1 MDDNNT
7 SLNQNTATSEVKPLY
22 IITGATG
29 AMGKVIAKRIAAQ
42 GKPLILACRELDKG
56 EKLAS
61 ELKEKTLNADIH
73 AMHLDLSS
81 FARVKAFVTEL
92 TELHRPVAALI
103 NNSAVLPRRRKT
115 SVDGFEYT
123 IQVNFLSTVLLSMMV
138 VPLFSENG
146 GRIVMTTSLMR
157 NFTSLPYEFP
167 AVNNFVPLTTFAQS
181 KLALTLFSIYMSTT
195 LRTRHVTVNC
205 ADPGIINAG
214 MLTISH
220 WIDTIRDHV
229 GQTLIHNPEDGAIAA
244 MRALESSDTGF
255 IFKGLDRQVKTSSLL
270 KNREVFIKLCNDTMR
285 IIKAEM
291 PS

>member
-1 MDDNNT
+1 MNKEEST
-7 SLNQNTATSEVKPLY
+7 TTKPLY
-22 IITGATG
+22 IVTGATG
-29 AMGKVIAKRIAAQ
+29 AMGRVISKRLALQ
-42 GKPLILACRELDKG
+42 GKAVVLACRDMDKG
-56 EKLAS
+56 EKLAI
-61 ELKEKTLNADIH
+61 ELKETTSNSDITV
-73 AMHLDLSS
+73 MHLDLSS
-81 FARVKAFVTEL
+81 FARVKAFIAEL
-92 TELHRPVAALI
+92 TELKRPVAALV
-103 NNSAVLPRRRKT
+103 NNSAVLTRRRKT
-115 SVDGFEYT
+115 SVDGYELT
-123 IQVNFLSTVLLSMMV
+123 IQVNFLSTVLLSMLM
-138 VPLFSENG
+138 VPLFQEKS

-195 LRTRHVTVNC
+195 LRTRHVNVNC
-205 ADPGIINAG
+205 ADPGLINAG
-214 MLTISH
+214 MLTLSH
-220 WIDTIRDHV
+220 WFDKLRDHV

>member
-1 MDDNNT
+1 MDTNAK
-7 SLNQNTATSEVKPLY
+7 SLPLY
-22 IITGATG
+22 VVTGATG
-29 AMGKVIAKRIAAQ
+29 AMGKVISKRIASQ
-42 GKPLILACRELDKG
+42 GKSLVLACRDVEKG
-56 EKLAS
+56 EKLAR
-61 ELKEKTLNADIH
+61 ELRSSTMCKDIIV
-73 AMHLDLSS
+73 MHLDLSS
-81 FARVKAFVTEL
+81 FARVKAFVAEL
-92 TELHRPVAALI
+92 SELNRPVAALI
-103 NNSAVLPRRRKT
+103 NNSAVLSRRRKT
-115 SVDGFEYT
+115 SVDGYEYT
-123 IQVNFLSTVLLSMMV
+123 IQVNFLSTVLLSMLV
-138 VPLFSENG
+138 VPLFGESG

-205 ADPGIINAG
+205 ADPGLINAG
-214 MLTISH
+214 MLTLSH
-220 WIDTIRDHV
+220 WFDKLGDHV

-255 IFKGLDRQVKTSSLL
+255 IFKGLDRQIKTSSLL

>member
-1 MDDNNT
+1 MNKEEST
-7 SLNQNTATSEVKPLY
+7 TTKPLY
-22 IITGATG
+22 IVTGATG
-29 AMGKVIAKRIAAQ
+29 AMGRVISKRLALQ
-42 GKPLILACRELDKG
+42 GKAVVLACRDMDKG
-56 EKLAS
+56 EKLAI
-61 ELKEKTLNADIH
+61 ELKETTSNSDITV
-73 AMHLDLSS
+73 MYLDLSS
-81 FARVKAFVTEL
+81 FARVKAFIAEL
-92 TELHRPVAALI
+92 TELKRPVAALV
-103 NNSAVLPRRRKT
+103 NNSAVLTRRRKT
-115 SVDGFEYT
+115 SVDGYELT
-123 IQVNFLSTVLLSMMV
+123 IQVNFLSTVLLSMLM
-138 VPLFSENG
+138 VPLFQEKS

-195 LRTRHVTVNC
+195 LRTRHVSVNC
-205 ADPGIINAG
+205 ADPGLINAG
-214 MLTISH
+214 MLTLSH
-220 WIDTIRDHV
+220 WFDKLRDHV

>member
-29 AMGKVIAKRIAAQ
+29 AMGKVIAKRIAAH
-42 GKPLILACRELDKG
+42 GKPLILACRELDKDK
-56 EKLAS
+56 KLAS

-229 GQTLIHNPEDGAIAA
+229 GQTLIHNPEDGAIAV

-285 IIKAEM
+285 IIKSQM
-291 PS
+291 P

>member
-1 MDDNNT
+1 MNENNN
-7 SLNQNTATSEVKPLY
+7 NQKGEAKPLY
-22 IITGATG
+22 IVTGATG
-29 AMGKVIAKRIAAQ
+29 AMGKVLAKRIASQ
-42 GKPLILACRELDKG
+42 GKPVILACRDLDKG
-56 EKLAS
+56 EKLAE
-61 ELKEKTLNADIH
+61 ELKSTTLNNDIR

-81 FARVKAFVTEL
+81 FARVKAFVAEL
-92 TELHRPVAALI
+92 TELNRPVAALI

-123 IQVNFLSTVLLSMMV
+123 IQVNFLSTVLLSMLV
-138 VPLFSENG
+138 VPLFKETG

-195 LRTRHVTVNC
+195 LRTRHINVNC

-214 MLTISH
+214 MLTLSH
-220 WIDTIRDHV
+220 WFDKVRDHV

-255 IFKGLDRQVKTSSLL
+255 IFKGLDRQMKTSSLL

-285 IIKAEM
+285 IIKKQM
-291 PS
+291 PN

>member
-1 MDDNNT
+1 MDTNAK
-7 SLNQNTATSEVKPLY
+7 SQPLY
-22 IITGATG
+22 IVTGATG
-29 AMGKVIAKRIAAQ
+29 AMGKVISKRIASQ
-42 GKPLILACRELDKG
+42 GKSLVLACRDVEKG
-56 EKLAS
+56 EKLAR
-61 ELKEKTLNADIH
+61 ELRKSTPCNDIIV
-73 AMHLDLSS
+73 MHLDLSS
-81 FARVKAFVTEL
+81 FARVKAFVAEL
-92 TELHRPVAALI
+92 SELHRPVAALI
-103 NNSAVLPRRRKT
+103 NNSAVLSRRRKT
-115 SVDGFEYT
+115 SVDGYEYT

-138 VPLFSENG
+138 VPLFSESG

-205 ADPGIINAG
+205 ADPGLINAG
-214 MLTISH
+214 MLTLSH
-220 WIDTIRDHV
+220 WFDKLRDHV

-255 IFKGLDRQVKTSSLL
+255 IFKGLDRQMKTSSLL

>member
-1 MDDNNT
+1 MDDNTKDQPQSANG
-7 SLNQNTATSEVKPLY
+7 KPLY

-29 AMGKVIAKRIAAQ
+29 AMGSVIAKRLAAQ
-42 GKPLILACRELDKG
+42 GKPLILASRDIEKG
-56 EKLAS
+56 EKLAQD
-61 ELKEKTLNADIH
+61 LKEKTLNNDII
-73 AMHLDLSS
+73 AMHLSS
-81 FARVKAFVTEL
+81 FARVKAFVAEL
-92 TELHRPVAALI
+92 SELNRPVAALI
-103 NNSAVLPRRRKT
+103 NNSAVLTRKRKT
-115 SVDGFEYT
+115 SVDNYEYT
-123 IQVNFLSTVLLSMMV
+123 IQVNFLSTVLLSMLV
-138 VPLFSENG
+138 VPMFPEKG

-157 NFTSLPYEFP
+157 NLTSLPYEFP
-167 AVNNFVPLTTFAQS
+167 AVNNFVPLTTYAQS

-214 MLTISH
+214 MLTLSH
-220 WIDTIRDHV
+220 WLDMVRDRV
-229 GQTLIHNPEDGAIAA
+229 GQTLIHNPEDGAIAV

-285 IIKAEM
+285 IIKREM

>member
-1 MDDNNT
+1 MNKDDK
-7 SLNQNTATSEVKPLY
+7 SIVPSDSASIKPLY
-22 IITGATG
+22 IVTGATG
-29 AMGKVIAKRIAAQ
+29 AMGKVISKRLASQ
-42 GKPLILACRELDKG
+42 GKSLILACRNIDKG
-56 EKLAS
+56 EKVAKD
-61 ELKEKTLNADIH
+61 LKEKTSNNDIRV
-73 AMHLDLSS
+73 MHLDLSS
-81 FARVKAFVTEL
+81 FARVKAFVAEL
-92 TELHRPVAALI
+92 KELNRPVAALV

-115 SVDGFEYT
+115 SADGYELT
-123 IQVNFLSTVLLSMMV
+123 IQVNFLSTVLLSMLM
-138 VPLFSENG
+138 VPLFQEKG

-167 AVNNFVPLTTFAQS
+167 AVNNFVPLATFAQS

-195 LRTRHVTVNC
+195 LRTRHVNVNC

-214 MLTISH
+214 MLTLSH
-220 WIDTIRDHV
+220 WFDKLRDHV

>member
-1 MDDNNT
+1 MNQDNSIKEQT
-7 SLNQNTATSEVKPLY
+7 TKPLY
-22 IITGATG
+22 IVTGATG
-29 AMGKVIAKRIAAQ
+29 AMGRVICKRLALQDKAVV
-42 GKPLILACRELDKG
+42 LACRDMDKG
-56 EKLAS
+56 EKLAK
-61 ELKEKTLNADIH
+61 ELKEAISNNDITL
-73 AMHLDLSS
+73 MHLDLSS
-81 FARVKAFVTEL
+81 FARVKAFIAEL
-92 TELHRPVAALI
+92 SEMKRPVAALI
-103 NNSAVLPRRRKT
+103 NNSAVLTRRRKT
-115 SVDGFEYT
+115 SVDGYELT
-123 IQVNFLSTVLLSMMV
+123 IQVNFLSTVLLSMLM
-138 VPLFSENG
+138 VPLFQEKS

-195 LRTRHVTVNC
+195 LRTRHVNVNC
-205 ADPGIINAG
+205 ADPGLINAG
-214 MLTISH
+214 MLTLSH
-220 WIDTIRDHV
+220 WFDKLRDHV

>member
-1 MDDNNT
+1 MDTNAK
-7 SLNQNTATSEVKPLY
+7 SLPLY
-22 IITGATG
+22 VVTGATG
-29 AMGKVIAKRIAAQ
+29 AMGKVISKRIASQ
-42 GKPLILACRELDKG
+42 GKSLVLACRDVEKG
-56 EKLAS
+56 EKLAR
-61 ELKEKTLNADIH
+61 ELRSSTMCKDIIV
-73 AMHLDLSS
+73 MHLDLSS
-81 FARVKAFVTEL
+81 FARVKAFVAEL
-92 TELHRPVAALI
+92 SELNRPVAALI
-103 NNSAVLPRRRKT
+103 NNSAVLSRRRKT
-115 SVDGFEYT
+115 SVDGYEYT
-123 IQVNFLSTVLLSMMV
+123 IQVNFLSTVLLSMLV
-138 VPLFSENG
+138 VPLFGESG

-205 ADPGIINAG
+205 ADPGLINAG
-214 MLTISH
+214 MLTLSH
-220 WIDTIRDHV
+220 WFDKLRDHV

-255 IFKGLDRQVKTSSLL
+255 IFKGLDRQIKTSSLL

>member
-7 SLNQNTATSEVKPLY
+7 SLNQNTAASEVKPLY

-29 AMGKVIAKRIAAQ
+29 AMGKVIAKRIAVQ

-229 GQTLIHNPEDGAIAA
+229 GQTLIHNPEDGAIAV

-285 IIKAEM
+285 IIKSQM
-291 PS
+291 P

>member
-1 MDDNNT
+1 MKQDNSIKDQT
-7 SLNQNTATSEVKPLY
+7 TVKPLY
-22 IITGATG
+22 VVTGATG
-29 AMGKVIAKRIAAQ
+29 AMGRVISKRLAAQ
-42 GKPLILACRELDKG
+42 DKALILACRDMEKG
-56 EKLAS
+56 EKLVKD
-61 ELKEKTLNADIH
+61 LKEITSNNDIT

-81 FARVKAFVTEL
+81 FARVKAFVAEL
-92 TELHRPVAALI
+92 SELKRPIAALI
-103 NNSAVLPRRRKT
+103 NNSAVLTRRRKT
-115 SVDGFEYT
+115 SVDGYELT
-123 IQVNFLSTVLLSMMV
+123 IQVNFLSTVLLSMLL
-138 VPLFSENG
+138 VPMFQEKG

-195 LRTRHVTVNC
+195 LRTRHVNVNC
-205 ADPGIINAG
+205 ADPGLINAG
-214 MLTISH
+214 MLTLSH
-220 WIDTIRDHV
+220 WFDKLRDHV

>member
-1 MDDNNT
+1 MSKEDNTNQQLSDT
-7 SLNQNTATSEVKPLY
+7 SDKPLY

-29 AMGKVIAKRIAAQ
+29 AMGKVIAKRIASQ
-42 GKPLILACRELDKG
+42 GKPLILACRDLDKG
-56 EKLAS
+56 IKLAQD
-61 ELKEKTLNADIH
+61 LKAKTLNVDIT

-81 FARVKAFVTEL
+81 FARVKAFVAEL
-92 TELHRPVAALI
+92 KELNRPVAALI
-103 NNSAVLPRRRKT
+103 NNAAVLTRKRKT
-115 SVDGFEYT
+115 SVDGFEFT
-123 IQVNFLSTVLLSMMV
+123 IQVNFLSTVLLSMLI
-138 VPLFSENG
+138 VPLLRERG

-205 ADPGIINAG
+205 ADPGIINAS
-214 MLTISH
+214 MLTLSH
-220 WIDTIRDHV
+220 WLDMVRDRV

-285 IIKAEM
+285 IIKKQM
-291 PS
+291 PD

>member
-1 MDDNNT
+1 MNENN
-7 SLNQNTATSEVKPLY
+7 NPQQNEANPLY
-22 IITGATG
+22 VVTGATG
-29 AMGKVIAKRIAAQ
+29 AMGKVLAKRIAAQ
-42 GKPLILACRELDKG
+42 GKPVILACRDLEKG
-56 EKLAS
+56 EKLAE
-61 ELKEKTLNADIH
+61 ELKVATQNNDIR

-81 FARVKAFVTEL
+81 FARVKAFVAEL
-92 TELHRPVAALI
+92 NELNRPVAALI

-123 IQVNFLSTVLLSMMV
+123 IQVNFLSTVLLSMLI
-138 VPLFSENG
+138 VPMFKENG

-167 AVNNFVPLTTFAQS
+167 AVNNFVPLQTFAQS

-195 LRTRHVTVNC
+195 LRTRHINVNC

-214 MLTISH
+214 MLTLSH
-220 WIDTIRDHV
+220 WFDKVRDHV

-285 IIKAEM
+285 IIKKQM
-291 PS
+291 PN

>member
-1 MDDNNT
+1 MDENKT
-7 SLNQNTATSEVKPLY
+7 PQEQSIAKAEAKPVY

-29 AMGKVIAKRIAAQ
+29 AMGKVLAKRIAGQ
-42 GKPLILACRELDKG
+42 GKPLILACRDLDKG
-56 EKLAS
+56 EKLAE
-61 ELKEKTLNADIH
+61 ELKETTLNNDIQ

-81 FARVKAFVTEL
+81 FARVKAFVAEL

-103 NNSAVLPRRRKT
+103 NNSAVLPRRRKM

-138 VPLFSENG
+138 VPLFNETG

-157 NFTSLPYEFP
+157 SFTSLPYEFP

-220 WIDTIRDHV
+220 WIDMIRDHV

-285 IIKAEM
+285 IIKKEM
-291 PS
+291 P

>member
-29 AMGKVIAKRIAAQ
+29 AMGKVIAKRIAAH

-56 EKLAS
+56 KKLAS

-229 GQTLIHNPEDGAIAA
+229 GQTLIHNPEDGAIAV

-285 IIKAEM
+285 IIKSQM
-291 PS
+291 P

>member
-1 MDDNNT
+1 MNKDNIIKDQ
-7 SLNQNTATSEVKPLY
+7 SAVKPLY
-22 IITGATG
+22 VITGATG
-29 AMGKVIAKRIAAQ
+29 AMGRVISKRLAAQ
-42 GKPLILACRELDKG
+42 DKALILACRDMEKG
-56 EKLAS
+56 EKLVKD
-61 ELKEKTLNADIH
+61 LKEFSSNNDIT

-81 FARVKAFVTEL
+81 FARVKAFVAEL
-92 TELHRPVAALI
+92 SELKRPVAALI
-103 NNSAVLPRRRKT
+103 NNSAVLTRRRKT
-115 SVDGFEYT
+115 SVDGYELT
-123 IQVNFLSTVLLSMMV
+123 IQVNFLSTVLLSMLMV
-138 VPLFSENG
+138 PMFQEKG

-195 LRTRHVTVNC
+195 LRTRHVNVNC
-205 ADPGIINAG
+205 ADPGLINAG
-214 MLTISH
+214 MLTLSH
-220 WIDTIRDHV
+220 WFDKLRDHV

>member
-1 MDDNNT
+1 MNKDEKAKEQAK
-7 SLNQNTATSEVKPLY
+7 SASAKPLY
-22 IITGATG
+22 IVTGATG
-29 AMGKVIAKRIAAQ
+29 AMGKVICKRLAIQ
-42 GKPLILACRELDKG
+42 GKPLILACRDIDKG
-56 EKLAS
+56 EKLAKN
-61 ELKEKTLNADIH
+61 LKETTLNNDITV
-73 AMHLDLSS
+73 MHLDLSS
-81 FARVKAFVTEL
+81 FARVKAFINEL
-92 TELHRPVAALI
+92 SELHRPVAALI
-103 NNSAVLPRRRKT
+103 NNSAVLTRRRKN
-115 SVDGFEYT
+115 SVDGYEYT
-123 IQVNFLSTVLLSMMV
+123 IQVNFLSTVLLSMLMV
-138 VPLFSENG
+138 PMFPEKG

-195 LRTRHVTVNC
+195 LRTRHINVNC
-205 ADPGIINAG
+205 ADPGLINAG
-214 MLTISH
+214 MLTLSH
-220 WIDTIRDHV
+220 WFDKLRDHV

>member
-29 AMGKVIAKRIAAQ
+29 AMGKVIAKRIAAH

-229 GQTLIHNPEDGAIAA
+229 GQTLIHNPEDGAIAV

-285 IIKAEM
+285 IIKSQM
-291 PS
+291 P

>member
-1 MDDNNT
+1 MDQDNNQKKQDL
-7 SLNQNTATSEVKPLY
+7 SKSDKPLY

-29 AMGKVIAKRIAAQ
+29 AMGKVIAKRIASQ
-42 GKPLILACRELDKG
+42 GKPVILACRDLDKG
-56 EKLAS
+56 KKLAA
-61 ELKEKTLNADIH
+61 ELKTVTMNNDIT

-81 FARVKAFVTEL
+81 FARVKAFVSEL
-92 TELHRPVAALI
+92 SELGRPIAALI
-103 NNSAVLPRRRKT
+103 NNSAVLARRHKM
-115 SVDGFEYT
+115 SVDGYEYT

-138 VPLFSENG
+138 VPLFAETG
-146 GRIVMTTSLMR
+146 GRIVITTSLMR

-195 LRTRHVTVNC
+195 RRNRHVSVNC

-214 MLTISH
+214 MLTLSH
-220 WIDTIRDHV
+220 WLDMVRDRV
-229 GQTLIHNPEDGAIAA
+229 GQTLIHNPEDGAIAV

-255 IFKGLDRQVKTSSLL
+255 IFKGLDRQIKTSSLL

-285 IIKAEM
+285 IIKQEM

>member
-146 GRIVMTTSLMR
+146 GRIVMTPSLMR

-229 GQTLIHNPEDGAIAA
+229 GQTLIHNPEDGAIAV

-285 IIKAEM
+285 IIKSQM
-291 PS
+291 P

>member
-1 MDDNNT
+1 MNKEEST
-7 SLNQNTATSEVKPLY
+7 ITKPLY
-22 IITGATG
+22 IVTGATG
-29 AMGKVIAKRIAAQ
+29 AMGRVISKRLATQ
-42 GKPLILACRELDKG
+42 GKAVVLACRDMDKG
-56 EKLAS
+56 EKLAK
-61 ELKEKTLNADIH
+61 ELKEVTSNDDITVL
-73 AMHLDLSS
+73 HLDLSS
-81 FARVKAFVTEL
+81 FARVKAFIAEL
-92 TELHRPVAALI
+92 SEMKRPVAALV
-103 NNSAVLPRRRKT
+103 NNSAVLTRRRKT
-115 SVDGFEYT
+115 SVDGYELT
-123 IQVNFLSTVLLSMMV
+123 IQVNFLSTVLLSMLMV
-138 VPLFSENG
+138 PMFQEKG

-167 AVNNFVPLTTFAQS
+167 AVSNFVPLTTFAQS

-195 LRTRHVTVNC
+195 LRTRHVSVNC
-205 ADPGIINAG
+205 ADPGLINAG
-214 MLTISH
+214 MLTLSH
-220 WIDTIRDHV
+220 WFDKLRDHV

>member
-1 MDDNNT
+1 MNKEVNA
-7 SLNQNTATSEVKPLY
+7 NKQATTTEVKPVY
-22 IITGATG
+22 IVTGATG
-29 AMGKVIAKRIAAQ
+29 AMGKVIAKRLASQ
-42 GKPLILACRELDKG
+42 GKSLIVASRDKDKV

-61 ELKEKTLNADIH
+61 ELIEKTLNQDITP
-73 AMHLDLSS
+73 MHLDLSS
-81 FARVKAFVTEL
+81 FARVKAFVAEL
-92 TELHRPVAALI
+92 TELKRPVAALI
-103 NNSAVLPRRRKT
+103 NNSAVLTRRRKM
-115 SVDGFEYT
+115 SVDGYEFT
-123 IQVNFLSTVLLSMMV
+123 IQVNFLSTVLLSMLV
-138 VPLFSENG
+138 VPLFPEKG

-157 NFTSLPYEFP
+157 NLTSLPYEFP

-205 ADPGIINAG
+205 ADPGIINAS
-214 MLTISH
+214 MLTLSH
-220 WIDTIRDHV
+220 WLDMVRDRV

-285 IIKAEM
+285 IIKKQM
-291 PS
+291 PE

>member
-1 MDDNNT
+1 MDDDNT

-229 GQTLIHNPEDGAIAA
+229 GQTLIHNPEDGAIAV

-285 IIKAEM
+285 IIKSQM
-291 PS
+291 P

>member
-7 SLNQNTATSEVKPLY
+7 SLNQNTVASEVKPLY

-229 GQTLIHNPEDGAIAA
+229 GQTLIHNPEDGAIAV

-285 IIKAEM
+285 IIKSQM
-291 PS
+291 P

>member
-1 MDDNNT
+1 MNKDNNIKEPT
-7 SLNQNTATSEVKPLY
+7 TTKPLY
-22 IITGATG
+22 VVTGATG
-29 AMGKVIAKRIAAQ
+29 AMGRVICKRLAMQ
-42 GKPLILACRELDKG
+42 GKDVILACRDMEKG
-56 EKLAS
+56 EKLAK
-61 ELKEKTLNADIH
+61 ELKEITSNVDIIL
-73 AMHLDLSS
+73 MHLDLSS
-81 FARVKAFVTEL
+81 FARVKAFVAEL
-92 TELHRPVAALI
+92 SELKRPVAALI
-103 NNSAVLPRRRKT
+103 NNSAVLTRRRKT
-115 SVDGFEYT
+115 SADGYELT
-123 IQVNFLSTVLLSMMV
+123 IQVNFLSTVLLSMLMV
-138 VPLFSENG
+138 PMFQEKG

-214 MLTISH
+214 MLTLSH
-220 WIDTIRDHV
+220 WLDMVRDRV

>member
-1 MDDNNT
+1 MNKDDK
-7 SLNQNTATSEVKPLY
+7 SIVPSDSASIKPIY
-22 IITGATG
+22 IVTGATG
-29 AMGKVIAKRIAAQ
+29 AMGKVISKRLASQ
-42 GKPLILACRELDKG
+42 GKSLILACRNIDKG
-56 EKLAS
+56 EKVAKD
-61 ELKEKTLNADIH
+61 LKEKTSNNDIRV
-73 AMHLDLSS
+73 MHLDLSS
-81 FARVKAFVTEL
+81 FARVKAFVAEL
-92 TELHRPVAALI
+92 KELNRPVAALV

-115 SVDGFEYT
+115 SADGYELT
-123 IQVNFLSTVLLSMMV
+123 IQVNFLSTVLLSMLM
-138 VPLFSENG
+138 VPLFQEKG

-167 AVNNFVPLTTFAQS
+167 AVNNFVPLATFAQS

-195 LRTRHVTVNC
+195 LRTRHVNVNC

-214 MLTISH
+214 MLTLSH
-220 WIDTIRDHV
+220 WFDKLRDHV

>member
-1 MDDNNT
+1 MDNNNT
-7 SLNQNTATSEVKPLY
+7 SLNQNTAASEVKPLY

-229 GQTLIHNPEDGAIAA
+229 GQTLIHNPEDGAIAV

-285 IIKAEM
+285 IIKSQM
-291 PS
+291 P

>member
-229 GQTLIHNPEDGAIAA
+229 GQTLIHNPEDGAIAV
-244 MRALESSDTGF
+244 MRALV
-255 IFKGLDRQVKTSSLL
+255 KGLDRQVKTSSLL

-285 IIKAEM
+285 IIKSQM
-291 PS
+291 P